1 MSQSLTVSSSVASLV
16 MSKSG
21 SSSAVNAGQLKKT
34 IKQIIVFDFCSIE
47 FWTFFYL
54 GTPAEYGQE
63 VEIHNLLV
71 IDQNTFEVLAAHQFM
86 QQEYAMSLISCQ
98 LSNDP
103 NTYFV
108 VGELLLPTPEQYIHF

>member
-34 IKQIIVFDFCSIE
+34 IKQIIVFD

-108 VGELLLPTPEQYIHF
+108 VGELLLPTPEQSIHF